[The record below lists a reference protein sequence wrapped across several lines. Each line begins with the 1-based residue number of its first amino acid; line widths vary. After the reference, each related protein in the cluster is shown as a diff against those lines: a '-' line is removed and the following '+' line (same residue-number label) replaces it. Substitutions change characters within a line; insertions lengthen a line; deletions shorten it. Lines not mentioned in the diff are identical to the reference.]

1 MAQGDG
7 PAATPRLLIVSNRL
21 PVTIHQKNGGE
32 FAIERSSGGLAT
44 ALSHPHAARN
54 SLWLGWPGGA
64 YESADDRRR
73 LTRLLRD
80 TYRFSP
86 VYLTDEQVQRYY
98 YGFSNGALWPLC
110 HFFEAHIVYDDDE
123 WEAYVEVNRLFCD
136 AIAEEVHGDEL
147 IWVHDYHLFLLPD
160 MLRQRFPEARIG
172 FFLHTPFPPS
182 ELFRVLPCREAL
194 LRGLLGADV
203 VGFQTFNNLQ
213 NFLYS
218 VYRVLGIAA
227 DMNALSYE
235 GRPVRCAVHPISVDP
250 EQFLTALE
258 SDADTL
264 EESRRLNE
272 AMGDRKVI
280 LGMDRLDYSKGIPG
294 RLRAYQ
300 RLLGAHPEWREA
312 VTLVQVAVPS
322 REQVTA
328 YQDLRRQVDELVGE
342 INGTYGTT
350 TWTPVQYVH
359 RNLPFREICAL
370 LRRADVALITPL
382 RDGMNLVAK
391 EYAVCQKNRA
401 GALILSE
408 FAGASSELGEAFFVN
423 PYDTEG
429 MAARLHEVLSSSN
442 EALADRMGALHRRV
456 CGHTVHAWAQKFLD
470 ELASVQTQRTPCALH
485 DAAQRRL
492 LVAYAKSETRVL
504 LLGYDGA
511 SVASVERWYRTAPGA
526 DLLDALRTVSRD
538 PRNTVAV
545 LSGLDRDTLE
555 NWFGSCGGIL
565 AAEDGGWIR
574 EDPQGPWRQT
584 LAELDDDWKAAVRPI
599 LEEAVVRTP
608 GSMLVERGHSLGWQ
622 YHLAD
627 PEFGLWQAHELYG
640 QLQALLAGSGLQV
653 QRGNK
658 LVEIK
663 WAEIHKGMVGAQ
675 IIAAAEADFIMA
687 LGGQPSDEALF
698 EAVPAGQWTVKTG
711 TGFSGA
717 QYVLPTTTDAVA
729 LLQTLAELSA

>member
-1 MAQGDG
+1 MAQSDG
-7 PAATPRLLIVSNRL
+7 TTTAPRLLIVSNRL
-21 PVTIHQKNGGE
+21 PVTIHQDGDE
-32 FAIERSSGGLAT
+32 FTVERSSGGLAT
-44 ALSHPHAARN
+44 ALSHPHAAGN
-54 SLWLGWPGGA
+54 SLWLGWPGSA
-64 YESADDRRR
+64 YESDADRRR
-73 LTRLLRD
+73 LTRLLHD

-110 HFFEAHIVYDDDE
+110 HFFEAHVVYDDEE
-123 WEAYVEVNRLFCD
+123 WEAYVQVNRLFCD
-136 AIAEEVHGDEL
+136 AVAEEVRGDEL

-182 ELFRVLPCREAL
+182 ELFRVLPCREVL

-235 GRPVRCAVHPISVDP
+235 GRPVHCAVHPISVDP
-250 EQFLTALE
+250 KQFLKALD

-264 EESRRLNE
+264 GESRRLDE

-300 RLLGAHPEWREA
+300 RLLRAHPEWREA
-312 VTLVQVAVPS
+312 VTMVQVAVPS
-322 REQVTA
+322 REQVAA

-359 RNLPFREICAL
+359 RNLPFAEICAL
-370 LRRADVALITPL
+370 LRRADIALITPL

-391 EYAVCQKNRA
+391 EYAVCQKARA

-429 MAARLHEVLSSSN
+429 MAARMHEVLSSSD

-456 CGHTVHAWAQKFLD
+456 CAHTVHAWAQKFLD
-470 ELASVQTQRTPCALH
+470 ELASVQTQRTPCALN
-485 DAAQRRL
+485 DTAQRRL
-492 LVAYAKSETRVL
+492 LVAYTKAEKRVL

-511 SVASVERWYRTAPGA
+511 SSSSVERWYRTAPGA
-526 DLLDALRTVSRD
+526 DLLNALQALSQD
-538 PRNTVAV
+538 PCNTVAV
-545 LSGLDRDTLE
+545 LSGQDRGTME
-555 NWFGSCGGIL
+555 NWFGSCDVVL
-565 AAEDGGWIR
+565 VAEEGGWIR
-574 EDPQGPWRQT
+574 ESPQVPWRQT
-584 LAELDDDWKAAVRPI
+584 LADLDDDWKATARPI
-599 LEEAVVRTP
+599 LEDAVARIP
-608 GSMLVERGHSLGWQ
+608 GSALEERGHSLGWQ

-627 PEFGLWQAHELYG
+627 PEFSLWQARELYG
-640 QLQALLAGSGLQV
+640 QLQAMLAGSGLQV

-663 WAEIHKGMVGAQ
+663 RAEIHKGMFGAQ
-675 IIAAAEADFIMA
+675 IIAAAGADFIMA
-687 LGGQPSDEALF
+687 IGGQPSDEALF
-698 EAVPAGQWTVKTG
+698 ESVPPEQWTVKTG
-711 TGFSGA
+711 TGFSRA
-717 QYVLPTTTDAVA
+717 QFVLPTTTDAVA

>member
-1 MAQGDG
+1 MAQSDG
-7 PAATPRLLIVSNRL
+7 MVAAPRLLIVSNRL
-21 PVTIHQKNGGE
+21 PVTIHQDGDE
-32 FAIERSSGGLAT
+32 FTVVRSSGGLAT

-54 SLWLGWPGGA
+54 SLWLGWPGSA
-64 YESADDRRR
+64 YESAADRRR

-80 TYRFSP
+80 THRFSP

-110 HFFEAHIVYDDDE
+110 HFFEAHVVYDDDE

-136 AIAEEVHGDEL
+136 AVADEIRGDEL
-147 IWVHDYHLFLLPD
+147 IWVHDYHLFLLPA

-182 ELFRVLPCREAL
+182 ELFRVLPCREVL

-213 NFLYS
+213 NFLYA

-235 GRPVRCAVHPISVDP
+235 GRPVHCAVHPISVDP
-250 EQFLTALE
+250 AQFLKALE
-258 SDADTL
+258 SDAGTL
-264 EESRRLNE
+264 EESRRLHE
-272 AMGDRKVI
+272 AMGGRKVI

-300 RLLGAHPEWREA
+300 RLLAAHPEWREA
-312 VTLVQVAVPS
+312 VSLVQVAVPS

-328 YQDLRRQVDELVGE
+328 YQGLRRQVDELVGE

-359 RNLPFREICAL
+359 RNLPFAEICAL
-370 LRRADVALITPL
+370 LRRADIALITPL

-391 EYAVCQKNRA
+391 EYAVCQKERA

-429 MAARLHEVLSSSN
+429 MAARMHEVLSSSD
-442 EALADRMGALHRRV
+442 ESLADRMGALHRRV
-456 CGHTVHAWAQKFLD
+456 CGRTVHAWAQKFLD
-470 ELASVQTQRTPCALH
+470 ELTSVQTQHTPCVMN

-492 LVAYAKSETRVL
+492 LVAYAKAEKRVL
-504 LLGYDGA
+504 LLGHDGA
-511 SVASVERWYRTAPGA
+511 PASSVERWYHAAPDA
-526 DLLDALRTVSRD
+526 DLLDALQTLSRD
-538 PRNTVAV
+538 TRNTVAV
-545 LSGLDRDTLE
+545 LSRRGRDTVE

-565 AAEDGGWIR
+565 VAEDGGWIR
-574 EDPQGPWRQT
+574 ESPHVPWRQT
-584 LAELDDDWKAAVRPI
+584 LAELDDDWKTTVRPI
-599 LEEAVVRTP
+599 LEEAVTRTP
-608 GSMLVERGHSLGWQ
+608 GSMLVEQGHSLGWQ

-675 IIAAAEADFIMA
+675 IITAAGADFIMA
-687 LGGQPSDEALF
+687 LGGQHADEALF
-698 EAVPAGQWTVKTG
+698 EAVPPEQWTLKTG
-711 TGFSGA
+711 TGFSRA
-717 QYVLPTTTDAVA
+717 RFVLSATTDAVA

>member
-1 MAQGDG
+1 MAQSDG
-7 PAATPRLLIVSNRL
+7 TTAAPRLLIVSNRL
-21 PVTIHQKNGGE
+21 PVTIHQDGDE
-32 FAIERSSGGLAT
+32 FTVERSSGGLAT
-44 ALSHPHAARN
+44 ALSHPHAAGS
-54 SLWLGWPGGA
+54 SLWLGWPGSA
-64 YESADDRRR
+64 YESDADRRR
-73 LTRLLRD
+73 LTRLLHD

-110 HFFEAHIVYDDDE
+110 HFFEAHVVYDDEE
-123 WEAYVEVNRLFCD
+123 WEAYVQVNRLFCD
-136 AIAEEVHGDEL
+136 AVAEEVRGDEL

-182 ELFRVLPCREAL
+182 ELFRVLPCREVL

-235 GRPVRCAVHPISVDP
+235 GRPVHCAVHPISVDP
-250 EQFLTALE
+250 KQFLKALD

-264 EESRRLNE
+264 GESRRLDE

-312 VTLVQVAVPS
+312 VTMVQVAVPS

-359 RNLPFREICAL
+359 RNLPFAEICAL
-370 LRRADVALITPL
+370 LRRADIALITPL

-391 EYAVCQKNRA
+391 EYVVCQKERA

-429 MAARLHEVLSSSN
+429 MAARMHEVLSSSD

-470 ELASVQTQRTPCALH
+470 ELTSVQTQHTPCALN
-485 DAAQRRL
+485 DTAQRRL
-492 LVAYAKSETRVL
+492 LVAYAKAEKRVL

-511 SVASVERWYRTAPGA
+511 SSSSVERWYRTAPGA
-526 DLLDALRTVSRD
+526 DLLDALQVLSQD
-538 PRNTVAV
+538 PCNTVAV
-545 LSGLDRDTLE
+545 LSGEERGNME
-555 NWFGSCGGIL
+555 NWFGSCGAVL
-565 AAEDGGWIR
+565 VAEEGGWIR
-574 EDPQGPWRQT
+574 ESPQVPWRQT
-584 LAELDDDWKAAVRPI
+584 LADLDDDWKATARPI
-599 LEEAVVRTP
+599 LEDAVARIP
-608 GSMLVERGHSLGWQ
+608 GSALEERGHSLGWQ

-627 PEFGLWQAHELYG
+627 PEFSLWQARELYG
-640 QLQALLAGSGLQV
+640 QLQAMLLGSGLQV

-663 WAEIHKGMVGAQ
+663 WAEIHKGMFGAQ
-675 IIAAAEADFIMA
+675 IIAAAGADFIMA
-687 LGGQPSDEALF
+687 IGGQPSDEALF
-698 EAVPAGQWTVKTG
+698 ESVPPEQWTVKTG
-711 TGFSGA
+711 TGFSRA
-717 QYVLPTTTDAVA
+717 QFVLPTTADAVA

>member
-1 MAQGDG
+1 MAQRDG
-7 PAATPRLLIVSNRL
+7 ATATPRLLIVSNRL
-21 PVTIHQKNGGE
+21 PVTIRQDADD
-32 FAIERSSGGLAT
+32 FAVERSSGGLAT

-54 SLWLGWPGGA
+54 SLWLGWPGSA

-73 LTRLLRD
+73 LTRRLRD

-110 HFFEAHIVYDDDE
+110 HFFEAHVVYDDDE

-136 AIAEEVHGDEL
+136 AVAEEVRGDEL
-147 IWVHDYHLFLLPD
+147 IWVHDYHLFLLPE
-160 MLRQRFPEARIG
+160 MLRQRFPEAKIG

-235 GRPVRCAVHPISVDP
+235 GRPVHCAVHPISVDP
-250 EQFLTALE
+250 QQFLKALE
-258 SDADTL
+258 SDANTL

-312 VTLVQVAVPS
+312 VTMVQVAVPS

-359 RNLPFREICAL
+359 RNLPFAEICAL
-370 LRRADVALITPL
+370 LRRADIALITPL

-391 EYAVCQKNRA
+391 EYAVCQKERA

-429 MAARLHEVLSSSN
+429 MAARMHEVLLSPD

-456 CGHTVHAWAQKFLD
+456 CRHTVHAWAQKFLD
-470 ELASVQTQRTPCALH
+470 DLAGVQTQRTPAALN

-492 LVAYAKSETRVL
+492 LVAYAKADKRVL

-511 SVASVERWYRTAPGA
+511 AASSMQRWYAAAPGT
-526 DLLDALRTVSRD
+526 DLLDALQTLSQD
-538 PRNTVAV
+538 ARNTVAV
-545 LSGLDRDTLE
+545 LSVGDRATVE
-555 NWFGSCGGIL
+555 NWFASYDGVL
-565 AAEDGGWIR
+565 VAEDGGWMR
-574 EDPQGPWRQT
+574 ESPQAHWRQT
-584 LAELDDDWKAAVRPI
+584 LADLDDDWKATVRPI
-599 LEEAVVRTP
+599 LEEAIGRTP

-675 IIAAAEADFIMA
+675 IIAAAGADFVMGI
-687 LGGQPSDEALF
+687 GGQHADEALF
-698 EAVPAGQWTVKTG
+698 QVVPPEQWTLKTG

-717 QYVLPTTTDAVA
+717 RSVLPTTADVVA

>member
-1 MAQGDG
+1 MAQSDG
-7 PAATPRLLIVSNRL
+7 TTAAPRLLIVSNRL
-21 PVTIHQKNGGE
+21 PVTIHQDGDE
-32 FAIERSSGGLAT
+32 FTVERSSGGLAT
-44 ALSHPHAARN
+44 ALSHPHAAGN
-54 SLWLGWPGGA
+54 SLWLGWPGSA
-64 YESADDRRR
+64 YESDADRRR
-73 LTRLLRD
+73 LTRLLRN

-110 HFFEAHIVYDDDE
+110 HFFEAHVVYDDDE
-123 WEAYVEVNRLFCD
+123 WEAYVQVNRLFCD
-136 AIAEEVHGDEL
+136 AVAAEVRGDEL

-182 ELFRVLPCREAL
+182 ELFRVLPCREVL

-227 DMNALSYE
+227 DMNALAYE
-235 GRPVRCAVHPISVDP
+235 GRPVHCAVHPISVDP
-250 EQFLTALE
+250 NQFINALD
-258 SDADTL
+258 SDSDTL
-264 EESRRLNE
+264 EESRRLDE
-272 AMGDRKVI
+272 AMEDRKVI

-359 RNLPFREICAL
+359 RNLPFAEICAL
-370 LRRADVALITPL
+370 LRRADIALITPL

-391 EYAVCQKNRA
+391 EYAVCQKERA

-429 MAARLHEVLSSSN
+429 MAARMHEVLSSSD

-470 ELASVQTQRTPCALH
+470 ELASVQTQHTPCALN
-485 DAAQRRL
+485 DTAQRRL
-492 LVAYAKSETRVL
+492 LVAYAKAEKRVL
-504 LLGYDGA
+504 LLGYDDVPA
-511 SVASVERWYRTAPGA
+511 SSVERWYHTAPGA
-526 DLLDALRTVSRD
+526 DLLEALQTVSQD
-538 PRNTVAV
+538 TRNTVAV
-545 LSGLDRDTLE
+545 LSGRDRDTME
-555 NWFGSCGGIL
+555 NWFGSCGSIL
-565 AAEDGGWIR
+565 VAEDGGWIR
-574 EDPQGPWRQT
+574 ESPQASWRQT
-584 LAELDDDWKAAVRPI
+584 LADLDDDWKTTVRPI
-599 LEEAVVRTP
+599 LEEAVTRTP

-663 WAEIHKGMVGAQ
+663 WTEIHKGMLGTQ
-675 IIAAAEADFIMA
+675 IIAAGADFIMA
-687 LGGQPSDEALF
+687 VGGRHSDEALF
-698 EAVPAGQWTVKTG
+698 ESVPPEQWTVKTG
-711 TGFSGA
+711 TGFSRA
-717 QYVLPTTTDAVA
+717 QFVLPTTTDAVA

>member
-1 MAQGDG
+1 MAQSDG
-7 PAATPRLLIVSNRL
+7 TTATPRLLIVSNRL
-21 PVTIHQKNGGE
+21 PVTIHQEGDE
-32 FAIERSSGGLAT
+32 FNVARSSGGLAT
-44 ALSHPHAARN
+44 ALSHPHAASN

-64 YESADDRRR
+64 YESDADRRR
-73 LTRLLRD
+73 LARLLRD

-110 HFFEAHIVYDDDE
+110 HFFEAHVVYDDEE

-136 AIAEEVHGDEL
+136 AVAEEVRGDEL

-160 MLRQRFPEARIG
+160 LLRQRFPEARIG

-182 ELFRVLPCREAL
+182 ELFRVLPCREVL

-250 EQFLTALE
+250 SQFINALD
-258 SDADTL
+258 SDGDTL
-264 EESRRLNE
+264 EESRRLDE
-272 AMGDRKVI
+272 AMEDRKVI

-359 RNLPFREICAL
+359 RNLPFAEICAL
-370 LRRADVALITPL
+370 LRRADIALITPL

-391 EYAVCQKNRA
+391 EYAVCQKERA

-429 MAARLHEVLSSSN
+429 MAARMHEVLSSSD

-470 ELASVQTQRTPCALH
+470 ELANVQTQRTPCALN
-485 DAAQRRL
+485 DTAQRRL
-492 LVAYAKSETRVL
+492 LVAYAKSEKRVL

-511 SVASVERWYRTAPGA
+511 PASSVERWYRAAPSA
-526 DLLDALRTVSRD
+526 DLLGALQTVSAD
-538 PRNTVAV
+538 TRNTVAV
-545 LSGLDRDTLE
+545 LSGRDRDTME

-565 AAEDGGWIR
+565 VAEDGGWIR
-574 EDPQGPWRQT
+574 ESPQASWQQT
-584 LAELDDDWKAAVRPI
+584 LADLDDGWKTTVRPI
-599 LEEAVVRTP
+599 LEEAVTRTP
-608 GSMLVERGHSLGWQ
+608 GSLLVERGHSLGWQ

-663 WAEIHKGMVGAQ
+663 WAEIHKGMIGAQ
-675 IIAAAEADFIMA
+675 IIGAGADFIMA
-687 LGGQPSDEALF
+687 VGGQPSDEVLF
-698 EAVPAGQWTVKTG
+698 EAVPPEQWTVKTG

-717 QYVLPTTTDAVA
+717 QFVLPTTADAVA

>member
-1 MAQGDG
+1 MAPSDG
-7 PAATPRLLIVSNRL
+7 TTVSPRLLIVSNRL
-21 PVTIHQKNGGE
+21 PVTIRQDDDNY
-32 FAIERSSGGLAT
+32 AVERSSGGLAT
-44 ALSHPHAARN
+44 ALSHPHAALD
-54 SLWLGWPGGA
+54 SLWLGWPGA
-64 YESADDRRR
+64 SYDSADDRRR

-110 HFFEAHIVYDDDE
+110 HFFEAHVVYDDDQ

-136 AIAEEVHGDEL
+136 AVSEEMHGDEL
-147 IWVHDYHLFLLPD
+147 IWVHDYHLFLLPQ
-160 MLRQRFPEARIG
+160 MLRQRFPDARIG

-182 ELFRVLPCREAL
+182 ELFRVMPCREDL

-218 VYRVLGIAA
+218 VYRVLGISG

-235 GRPVRCAVHPISVDP
+235 GRPVSCAVHPISVDP
-250 EQFLTALE
+250 SQFLKSLD
-258 SDADTL
+258 SDDDTK
-264 EESRRLNE
+264 EELRRLNE
-272 AMGDRKVI
+272 AMEDRKVI

-359 RNLPFREICAL
+359 RNLPFSEICAL
-370 LRRADVALITPL
+370 LRRADIALITPL

-391 EYAVCQKNRA
+391 EYAVCQKDRA

-429 MAARLHEVLSSSN
+429 VAARLHEVLSSSE

-456 CGHTVHAWAQKFLD
+456 CGHTVHAWAEKFLSQ
-470 ELASVQTQRTPCALH
+470 LSNVQTQQTSCPLN
-485 DAAQRRL
+485 DTAQRRL
-492 LVAYAKSETRVL
+492 LVGYAKAESRIL
-504 LLGYDGA
+504 LLGYDGTA
-511 SVASVERWYRTAPGA
+511 ALSVERWYHNAPSA
-526 DLLDALRTVSRD
+526 DLLEALQALSLD

-545 LSGLDRDTLE
+545 LSRQDRETIE
-555 NWFGSCGGIL
+555 HWFGSCSGIL

-574 EDPQGPWRQT
+574 DSIEAPWRQT
-584 LAELDDDWKAAVRPI
+584 LADLDDDWKDTVRPI
-599 LEEAVVRTP
+599 LQEAITRTP
-608 GSMLVERGHSLGWQ
+608 GSVLVERGHSLGWQ

-658 LVEIK
+658 MVEIN
-663 WAEIHKGMVGAQ
+663 WGEIHKGMVASQ
-675 IIAAAEADFIMA
+675 IIAAAGGDFMMA
-687 LGGQPSDEALF
+687 VGGQPSDEALF
-698 EAVPAGQWTVKTG
+698 EAVPAEQWTLNTG
-711 TGFSGA
+711 TGFSRA
-717 QYVLPTTTDAVA
+717 RFALPTTADIVA
-729 LLQTLAELSA
+729 LLQTLAELST

>member
-1 MAQGDG
+1 MAQSDG
-7 PAATPRLLIVSNRL
+7 TTAAPRLLIVSNRL
-21 PVTIHQKNGGE
+21 PVTIHQDGDE
-32 FAIERSSGGLAT
+32 FTVERSSGGLAT
-44 ALSHPHAARN
+44 ALSHPHAAGN
-54 SLWLGWPGGA
+54 SLWLGWPGSA
-64 YESADDRRR
+64 YESDADRRR

-110 HFFEAHIVYDDDE
+110 HFFEAHVVYDDEE
-123 WEAYVEVNRLFCD
+123 WEAYVQVNRLFCD
-136 AIAEEVHGDEL
+136 ALAEEMRGDEL

-182 ELFRVLPCREAL
+182 ELFRVLPCREVL

-235 GRPVRCAVHPISVDP
+235 GRPVHGAVHPISVDP
-250 EQFLTALE
+250 KQFINALD

-264 EESRRLNE
+264 EESRRLDE

-312 VTLVQVAVPS
+312 VTMVQVAVPS

-359 RNLPFREICAL
+359 RNLPFAEICAL
-370 LRRADVALITPL
+370 LRRADIALITPL

-391 EYAVCQKNRA
+391 EYAVCQKERA

-429 MAARLHEVLSSSN
+429 MAARMHEVLSSSD

-456 CGHTVHAWAQKFLD
+456 CAHTVHAWAQKFLD
-470 ELASVQTQRTPCALH
+470 ELASVQTQRTPCALN

-492 LVAYAKSETRVL
+492 LVAYTKAEKRVL

-511 SVASVERWYRTAPGA
+511 SSSSVERWYRTAPGA
-526 DLLDALRTVSRD
+526 DLLNALQALSQD
-538 PRNTVAV
+538 PCNTVAV
-545 LSGLDRDTLE
+545 LSGQDRGTME
-555 NWFGSCGGIL
+555 NWFGSCGAVL
-565 AAEDGGWIR
+565 VAEEGGWIR
-574 EDPQGPWRQT
+574 ESPQVPWRQT
-584 LAELDDDWKAAVRPI
+584 SADLDDDWKATARPI
-599 LEEAVVRTP
+599 LEDAVARIP
-608 GSMLVERGHSLGWQ
+608 GSALEERGHSLGWQ

-627 PEFGLWQAHELYG
+627 PEFSLWQARELYG
-640 QLQALLAGSGLQV
+640 QLQAMLAGSGLQV

-663 WAEIHKGMVGAQ
+663 RAEIHKGMFGAQ
-675 IIAAAEADFIMA
+675 IIAAAGADFIMA
-687 LGGQPSDEALF
+687 IGGQPSDEALF
-698 EAVPAGQWTVKTG
+698 ESVPPEQWTVKTG
-711 TGFSGA
+711 TGFSRA
-717 QYVLPTTTDAVA
+717 QFVLPTTADAVA

>member
-1 MAQGDG
+1 MAQADG
-7 PAATPRLLIVSNRL
+7 TATAPRLLIVSNRL
-21 PVTIHQKNGGE
+21 PVTVHQDGDE
-32 FAIERSSGGLAT
+32 FTVQRSSGGLAT
-44 ALSHPHAARN
+44 ALSHPHAARD
-54 SLWLGWPGGA
+54 SLWLGWPGSG
-64 YESADDRRR
+64 YESANDRRR

-110 HFFEAHIVYDDDE
+110 HFFEAHVVYDDDE

-136 AIAEEVHGDEL
+136 AVADEMHGDEL

-213 NFLYS
+213 NFLYA

-227 DMNALSYE
+227 EMNALSYE
-235 GRPVRCAVHPISVDP
+235 GRPVNCAVHPISVDP
-250 EQFLTALE
+250 KQFLTALD
-258 SDADTL
+258 SDAAAL
-264 EESRRLNE
+264 EEARRLDE

-322 REQVTA
+322 REQVAA
-328 YQDLRRQVDELVGE
+328 YQELRRQVDELVGE

-359 RNLPFREICAL
+359 RNLPFAEICAL
-370 LRRADVALITPL
+370 LQRADIALVTPL

-391 EYAVCQKNRA
+391 EYAVCQKERA

-429 MAARLHEVLSSSN
+429 MAARMHEVLSSSH

-470 ELASVQTQRTPCALH
+470 QLTSVLTQRTPCALH

-492 LVAYAKSETRVL
+492 LVAYAKAEKRVL

-511 SVASVERWYRTAPGA
+511 PSSSVERWYRTAPDA
-526 DLLDALRTVSRD
+526 DLLAALQALSQDTC
-538 PRNTVAV
+538 NTVAV
-545 LSGLDRDTLE
+545 LSGQDRSTME
-555 NWFGSCGGIL
+555 NWFGSCGAIL
-565 AAEDGGWIR
+565 AAEEGGWIR
-574 EDPQGPWRQT
+574 ESPQAPWRQT
-584 LAELDDDWKAAVRPI
+584 LADLEDDWKAAVRPI
-599 LEEAVVRTP
+599 LEEAVTRTP
-608 GSMLVERGHSLGWQ
+608 GSALEERGHSLGWQ

-640 QLQALLAGSGLQV
+640 HLQSLLAGSGLQV

-663 WAEIHKGMVGAQ
+663 WAEIHKGMIGAQ
-675 IIAAAEADFIMA
+675 IIAAAGADFIMA
-687 LGGQPSDEALF
+687 LGGQRADEALF
-698 EAVPAGQWTVKTG
+698 EVVPPEQWTVRTG

-717 QYVLPTTTDAVA
+717 QFVLPATADVVA

>member
-1 MAQGDG
+1 MAPGDG
-7 PAATPRLLIVSNRL
+7 TTAAPRLLIVSNRL
-21 PVTIHQKNGGE
+21 PVTIRQDDNDYT
-32 FAIERSSGGLAT
+32 IERSSGGLAT
-44 ALSHPHAARN
+44 ALSHPHAALD
-54 SLWLGWPGGA
+54 SLWLGWPGSA

-73 LTRLLRD
+73 LTRLLRS

-110 HFFEAHIVYDDDE
+110 HFFEAHVVYDDDQ

-136 AIAEEVHGDEL
+136 AVADEIHGDEL
-147 IWVHDYHLFLLPD
+147 IWVHDYHLFLLPE
-160 MLRQRFPEARIG
+160 MLRQRFPETRIG

-227 DMNALSYE
+227 DMNALSHE
-235 GRPVRCAVHPISVDP
+235 GRPVNCAVHPISVDP
-250 EQFLTALE
+250 AQFLEALD

-264 EESRRLNE
+264 QESRRLNE
-272 AMGDRKVI
+272 AMGKRKVI

-300 RLLGAHPEWREA
+300 RLLGTHPEWREA

-359 RNLPFREICAL
+359 RNLPFAEICAL
-370 LRRADVALITPL
+370 LRRADIALVTPL

-391 EYAVCQKNRA
+391 EYAVCQKAGA

-429 MAARLHEVLSSSN
+429 MATRMHEVLSSPE

-470 ELASVQTQRTPCALH
+470 ELAAVQTQRTPCPLN

-492 LVAYAKSETRVL
+492 LVAYAKAKKRVL

-511 SVASVERWYRTAPGA
+511 AASSVERWYRSAPGA
-526 DLLDALRTVSRD
+526 DLLDALQTLSRD
-538 PRNTVAV
+538 PCNTVAV
-545 LSGLDRDTLE
+545 LSSRDRDTME
-555 NWFGSCGGIL
+555 HWFGSCVGL
-565 AAEDGGWIR
+565 LVAEDGGWIR
-574 EDPQGPWRQT
+574 ESARAPWRQT
-584 LAELDDDWKAAVRPI
+584 LADLDDAWKDTVRPI
-599 LEEAVVRTP
+599 LEEAITRTP
-608 GSMLVERGHSLGWQ
+608 GSTLVERGHSLGWQ

-658 LVEIK
+658 MVEIK

-675 IIAAAEADFIMA
+675 IISAAQGAFMIAI
-687 LGGQPSDEALF
+687 GGQPSDEALF
-698 EAVPAGQWTVKTG
+698 EAVPAEQWTLKTG
-711 TGFSGA
+711 TGFSRA
-717 QYVLPTTTDAVA
+717 RFVLPTTADAIA

>member
-1 MAQGDG
+1 MAQSDG
-7 PAATPRLLIVSNRL
+7 TAAASRLLIVSNRL
-21 PVTIHQKNGGE
+21 PVTIHQDGDE
-32 FAIERSSGGLAT
+32 FTVERSSGGLAT
-44 ALSHPHAARN
+44 ALSHPHAAGN
-54 SLWLGWPGGA
+54 SLWLGWPGSA
-64 YESADDRRR
+64 YESADNRRR
-73 LTRLLRD
+73 LTRLLHD

-110 HFFEAHIVYDDDE
+110 HFFEAHVVYDDDD
-123 WEAYVEVNRLFCD
+123 WEAYVQVNRLFCD
-136 AIAEEVHGDEL
+136 AVAEEVRGDEL

-182 ELFRVLPCREAL
+182 ELFRVLPCREVL

-250 EQFLTALE
+250 QQFINALD
-258 SDADTL
+258 SDSDTL
-264 EESRRLNE
+264 EESRRLDE
-272 AMGDRKVI
+272 AMEDRKVI

-300 RLLGAHPEWREA
+300 RLLRAHPEWRGA

-322 REQVTA
+322 REQVMA

-359 RNLPFREICAL
+359 RNLPFAEICAL
-370 LRRADVALITPL
+370 LRRADIALITPL

-391 EYAVCQKNRA
+391 EYAVCQKERA

-423 PYDTEG
+423 PYDTEA
-429 MAARLHEVLSSSN
+429 MAARMHEVLSSSD

-470 ELASVQTQRTPCALH
+470 ELASVQTQRTPCVLN
-485 DAAQRRL
+485 DTAQRRL
-492 LVAYAKSETRVL
+492 LVTYAKAEKRVL

-511 SVASVERWYRTAPGA
+511 PASSVERWYRTAPGA
-526 DLLDALRTVSRD
+526 DLLDALQTVSRD
-538 PRNTVAV
+538 ARNTVAV
-545 LSGLDRDTLE
+545 LSRRDRDTMA
-555 NWFGSCGGIL
+555 NWFGSCG
-565 AAEDGGWIR
+565 AALVAEEGGWIR
-574 EDPQGPWRQT
+574 ESPQVPWRQT
-584 LAELDDDWKAAVRPI
+584 LPDLDDDWKATVMPI
-599 LEEAVVRTP
+599 LEDAVARTP
-608 GSMLVERGHSLGWQ
+608 GSVLEERGHSLGWQ

-640 QLQALLAGSGLQV
+640 QLQAMLGSGGLQV

-675 IIAAAEADFIMA
+675 IIAAAGADFIMA
-687 LGGQPSDEALF
+687 VGGQHSDEALF
-698 EAVPAGQWTVKTG
+698 ESVPPEQWTIKTG

-717 QYVLPTTTDAVA
+717 QFVLPTPADAVA

>member
-1 MAQGDG
+1 MAPSDG
-7 PAATPRLLIVSNRL
+7 TTVSPRLLIVSNRL
-21 PVTIHQKNGGE
+21 PVTIRQDDDNY
-32 FAIERSSGGLAT
+32 AIERSSGGLAT
-44 ALSHPHAARN
+44 ALSHPHAALD
-54 SLWLGWPGGA
+54 SLWLGWPGA
-64 YESADDRRR
+64 SYDSADGRRR

-86 VYLTDEQVQRYY
+86 VYLSDEQVQRYY

-110 HFFEAHIVYDDDE
+110 HFFEAHVVYDDDE
-123 WEAYVEVNRLFCD
+123 WEAYVEVNRLYCD
-136 AIAEEVHGDEL
+136 AVAEEIHGDEL
-147 IWVHDYHLFLLPD
+147 IWVHDYHLFLLPQ

-182 ELFRVLPCREAL
+182 ELFRVLPCREDL

-227 DMNALSYE
+227 DMHALSYE
-235 GRPVRCAVHPISVDP
+235 GRPVSCAVHPISVDP
-250 EQFLTALE
+250 LPFLKALDS
-258 SDADTL
+258 SDDTR
-264 EESRRLNE
+264 EELRRLNE

-300 RLLGAHPEWREA
+300 RLLVAHPEWREA

-342 INGTYGTT
+342 INGTFGTT

-359 RNLPFREICAL
+359 RNLPFSEICAL
-370 LRRADVALITPL
+370 LHRADIALITPL

-391 EYAVCQKNRA
+391 EYAVCQKDRA

-429 MAARLHEVLSSSN
+429 VAARMHEVLSAPE

-456 CGHTVHAWAQKFLD
+456 CGHTVHAWAQKFLSQ
-470 ELASVQTQRTPCALH
+470 LSGVQTQRTSCSLN
-485 DAAQRRL
+485 DTAQRRL
-492 LVAYAKSETRVL
+492 LVGYAKAVSRIL
-504 LLGYDGA
+504 LLGYDATAA
-511 SVASVERWYRTAPGA
+511 SSVERWYHSAPGP
-526 DLLDALRTVSRD
+526 DLLDALQALSLD

-545 LSGLDRDTLE
+545 LSGQDRETIE
-555 NWFGSCGGIL
+555 HWFGSCGGIL
-565 AAEDGGWIR
+565 VAEDGGWIR
-574 EDPQGPWRQT
+574 DTTQAPWRQT
-584 LAELDDDWKAAVRPI
+584 LADLEYDWKDTVRPI
-599 LEEAVVRTP
+599 LEEAITRTP
-608 GSMLVERGHSLGWQ
+608 GSVLVERGHSLGWQ

-627 PEFGLWQAHELYG
+627 PEFGLWQAHELYI

-653 QRGNK
+653 HRGNK
-658 LVEIK
+658 MVEIK
-663 WAEIHKGMVGAQ
+663 WEEIHKGMVASQ
-675 IIAAAEADFIMA
+675 IIAAAGGDFMLAI
-687 LGGQPSDEALF
+687 GGQPSDEALF
-698 EAVPAGQWTVKTG
+698 EAVPTEQWTLKTG
-711 TGFSGA
+711 TGFSRA
-717 QYVLPTTTDAVA
+717 QFALPTTTDTVA